1 MPRCHHKWREARVRF
16 RESPPPRWQKAEH
29 KNERTRLRSM
39 KRRSQLNVCDR
50 NCDVSGFNACR
61 FGHICF
67 PGVNRLCQKDPFS
80 AIDTLW
86 VLKSRRSF
94 WSRPKS
100 SRDVLWCCVFVSH
113 ILIKWKC
120 LDQHLSQ
127 RGRLTP
133 SRIVTPDYQLLQLY
147 EICSMFSSPPPLE
160 NRFSKKNSVVCVPSG
175 EVLGCHMAERGVIQ
189 SSEVDTL
196 L

>member
-1 MPRCHHKWREARVRF
+1 MLIFTPFATMA
-16 RESPPPRWQKAEH
+16 PPRWQKAEH

-94 WSRPKS
+94 WSRTKS
-100 SRDVLWCCVFVSH
+100 CLMMLCFCKSH
-113 ILIKWKC
+113 
-120 LDQHLSQ
+120 LDQVKVLRSTFITEGASNTVTDCYPWLPAFTAVWDMFYVFLS
-127 RGRLTP
+127 
-133 SRIVTPDYQLLQLY
+133 
-147 EICSMFSSPPPLE
+147 SSSWKQV
-160 NRFSKKNSVVCVPSG
+160 F
-175 EVLGCHMAERGVIQ
+175 
-189 SSEVDTL
+189 
-196 L
+196 